1 MSEKF
6 EPESFISIDW
16 NDKAFF
22 IIKEIKKVPAFVI

>member
-22 IIKEIKKVPAFVI
+22 IIEEVKKVLVFVI